1 MSEFQAAHDISKLLG
16 APPGY
21 IGHDE
26 PGQLTERVRRNPY
39 SVILFDEVEKAHPD
53 IFNTLLQV
61 LEEGRITD
69 AKGRTV
75 DFKNTIVVMTSNLGS
90 DRFGKAALGFA
101 KVTDGVQR
109 HDRETR
115 ESAKKFFK
123 PELLNRLD
131 ELVVFAAL
139 QPAEIRTITS
149 KFLEVLSKRLF
160 SASSISL
167 FVAPAA
173 LEFLATEGFDEMY
186 GARPLRRTVQRLVE
200 DPLSELL
207 LTGLLQEGDVV
218 RVDVTDNVITVRPE
232 TAVRVPEAT
241 ETSA

>member
-1 MSEFQAAHDISKLLG
+1 M
-16 APPGY
+16 
-21 IGHDE
+21 
-26 PGQLTERVRRNPY
+26 
-39 SVILFDEVEKAHPD
+39 
-53 IFNTLLQV
+53 
-61 LEEGRITD
+61 
-69 AKGRTV
+69 
-75 DFKNTIVVMTSNLGS
+75 
-90 DRFGKAALGFA
+90 
-101 KVTDGVQR
+101 
-109 HDRETR
+109 
-115 ESAKKFFK
+115 
-123 PELLNRLD
+123 
-131 ELVVFAAL
+131 
-139 QPAEIRTITS
+139 
-149 KFLEVLSKRLF
+149 
-160 SASSISL
+160 